1 MWKDIENYEGLYQ
14 VNELGEIKS
23 RKGIILKPQL
33 HKDGYFQVALY
44 KDGIRKIFY
53 VHRLVA
59 KAFIP
64 NPDNLPEVNHKDENK
79 SNNTVDNLEWCS
91 RIYNCNYGSRNERE
105 AFTKSNKYNVYDESD
120 KLIVSNG
127 TFKTLYQTLKH
138 SAKTLRT
145 FRDYLAMCARGK
157 VRRAYGYRVEYAV

>member
-23 RKGIILKPQL
+23 KRGILKPFTD
-33 HKDGYFQVALY
+33 KDGYLKVGLH
-44 KDGIRKIFY
+44 KNGIHKQFF

-59 KAFIP
+59 KAFIS
-64 NPDNLPEVNHKDENK
+64 NPDNLPEINHKDENK
-79 SNNTVDNLEWCS
+79 SNNTVSNLEWCT
-91 RIYNCNYGSRNERE
+91 RIYNINYGSHNERE
-105 AFTKSNKYNVYDESD
+105 AFTKSNRYNVYDEFN

-138 SAKTLRT
+138 SAKTLNS
-145 FRDYLAMCARGK
+145 FQASLVMCAKGK
-157 VRRAYGYRVEYAV
+157 RRSAYGYRVEYAV